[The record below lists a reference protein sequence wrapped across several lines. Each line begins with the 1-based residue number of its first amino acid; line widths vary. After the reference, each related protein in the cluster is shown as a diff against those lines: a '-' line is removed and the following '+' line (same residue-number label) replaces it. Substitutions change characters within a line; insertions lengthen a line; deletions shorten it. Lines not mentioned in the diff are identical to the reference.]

1 MTLLRCCSLL
11 LLAPALLGA
20 SEGTLL
26 RYRAKLHLRGE
37 AAPLETRFT
46 LSLGPV
52 AETANRKKLPRLA
65 PWRLEAVQQAGGAP
79 QALLLARIERLLY
92 FSGPAPETEIQNLV
106 VRYSDRPCRVWRV
119 NAPEGLTVYA
129 YLVEVAPG
137 LLALSHFSGQFQ
149 HGDLKA
155 AEIQL
160 ETLAVGPKAGPAE
173 LGQVLITTLRRLA
186 ETSAADPEAAD
197 APLRV
202 E

>member
-1 MTLLRCCSLL
+1 MVLLRCCLFI

-20 SEGTLL
+20 GEGTVL
-26 RYRAKLHLRGE
+26 RYRAKLHLQGE

-65 PWRLEAVQQAGGAP
+65 PWRLEAAQQAGGAP
-79 QALLLARIERLLY
+79 QALLLARLERFLY
-92 FSGPAPETEIQNLV
+92 LSGPAPETEIQNLV
-106 VRYSDRPCRVWRV
+106 VRYSDRPCRVWKV
-119 NAPEGLTVYA
+119 KAPEGLTVYA

-137 LLALSHFSGQFQ
+137 LLALSHLSGQFER
-149 HGDLKA
+149 GDLKSV
-155 AEIQL
+155 EIQL

-173 LGQVLITTLRRLA
+173 LGQVLITTLRRLVEA
-186 ETSAADPEAAD
+186 PAAGSDSMD
-197 APLRV
+197 APVRV

>member
-1 MTLLRCCSLL
+1 MTLLRCCLL
-11 LLAPALLGA
+11 LLLTPVLLGA
-20 SEGTLL
+20 SGGTQL

-46 LSLGPV
+46 LNLGPV

-65 PWRLEAVQQAGGAP
+65 PWRLEAVQQVGGAP
-79 QALLLARIERLLY
+79 QALLLARIERFLY
-92 FSGPAPETEIQNLV
+92 LSGPAPETEIQNLV
-106 VRYSDRPCRVWRV
+106 VRYSDRPCRVWKV
-119 NAPEGLTVYA
+119 KVPEGLAVYA

-137 LLALSHFSGQFQ
+137 LLALSHVSGQFER
-149 HGDLKA
+149 GDLTS

-173 LGQVLITTLRRLA
+173 LGQVLLTTLRRLA
-186 ETSAADPEAAD
+186 EVPAVGSDGVDEPV
-197 APLRV
+197 RV

>member
-1 MTLLRCCSLL
+1 MVLLRCFLII
-11 LLAPALLGA
+11 LLAPALLRA
-20 SEGTLL
+20 SEGTVLH
-26 RYRAKLHLRGE
+26 YRAKLHLRGD
-37 AAPLETRFT
+37 AAPFETRFT

-65 PWRLEAVQQAGGAP
+65 PWRLEATQLVGGVP
-79 QALLLARIERLLY
+79 QALVLARLERLLY
-92 FSGPAPETEIQNLV
+92 LSGPAPETEIQNLV
-106 VRYSDRPCRVWRV
+106 VRYSDRPCRVWKL

-137 LLALSHFSGQFQ
+137 LLALSHLSAQFQ
-149 HGDLKA
+149 GGDLKS

-186 ETSAADPEAAD
+186 EAPATDSDGAD
-197 APLRV
+197 APVRV